1 MFQLEKMALSD
12 FNLIEQTKNLS
23 ELHSPGI
30 HNISNASENQ
40 IQIMSPTEFGISDFQ
55 TSKNK
60 IEQLY

>member
-12 FNLIEQTKNLS
+12 FNLIDQTKNLP
-23 ELHSPGI
+23 ELHSSGI
-30 HNISNASENQ
+30 HNISNASEYQ
-40 IQIMSPTEFGISDFQ
+40 IQIMSPAELGIGGFQ